1 MGIGWSTT
9 DAVSCPRNPRMVNF
23 IYYDEYKVEASSP
36 EEKLTGAAILYSGN
50 TINASLNATGI

>member
-9 DAVSCPRNPRMVNF
+9 DAVSSLTDAASSPRMVNF

-36 EEKLTGAAILYSGN
+36 EKKLTWAAIL
-50 TINASLNATGI
+50 